1 VVEKVMTEYSSLEF
15 ILIESP
21 GWDDAAFYRNWL
33 LAAAQ
38 AQRIWTEAVET
49 DCEFKLQIERLE
61 VMGPVQLGTEAFQIV
76 GKLRENVRTMIVR
89 ADTHMGT
96 SVALMA
102 WMGFLERT
110 SERYQMILPSRLDAD
125 IVKGAGVALAATEDK
140 DYDIHP
146 EFLVSTMPLASARTW
161 QARLQQMAEKQ
172 RLADR
177 KILLCD
183 NWKEEN
189 SYRP

>member
-1 VVEKVMTEYSSLEF
+1 MTEYSSLEF

-21 GWDDAAFYRNWL
+21 GWGDAAFYGKWL
-33 LAAAQ
+33 LAAAR
-38 AQRIWTEAVET
+38 AQLIWTEAVES
-49 DCEFKLQIERLE
+49 DCEFGLQIERLE
-61 VMGPVQLGTEAFQIV
+61 VMGPVQLDTEAFQIV
-76 GKLRENVRTMIVR
+76 GKLSENVRTMIVR
-89 ADTHMGT
+89 ADTDKGA

-110 SERYQMILPSRLDAD
+110 GERYQMILPSRLDAD
-125 IVKGAGVALAATEDK
+125 IVKAAGVALAATEDK

-161 QARLQQMAEKQ
+161 QARLQQMAEIQ